1 MITIRVVSCSVKN
14 IVSAYFVRSIVLARC
29 VSFADGGYP
38 TCYSFLNPNLLNYDY
53 HTVVW
58 GEWLESV
65 RKDEERLFGT
75 LKSRFRW
82 LSSSIQYH
90 NHVTIHNAVRI
101 CAILHNR
108 LLEYDNM
115 LDFDWGDIDPNTAVD
130 DLIDTFLAS
139 RIMPPEPDSIKISRS
154 LARNLLA
161 VLSL

>member
-1 MITIRVVSCSVKN
+1 M
-14 IVSAYFVRSIVLARC
+14 
-29 VSFADGGYP
+29 
-38 TCYSFLNPNLLNYDY
+38 
-53 HTVVW
+53 W

-82 LSSSIQYH
+82 LSSFIQYH

-115 LDFDWGDIDPNTAVD
+115 LDFDWGDNMLDIDPNTALD
-130 DLIDTFLAS
+130 DLVDTFLAS